1 MFNIKFLLVLLLII
15 TLILLIINCFNKDK
29 FNDAFVNNTV
39 IVNFFTKDL
48 CEEWKNHIYTL
59 KKNNLDKYVVVFPLD
74 NDALD
79 CIKSENI
86 KYNTKFL
93 NKININGADMGT
105 LEFKKIVYYK
115 ILAIKHFID
124 LNYNVFYL
132 DTDTIVF
139 GNIIED
145 IKTFPKNY
153 DLYAQDEGNGTIC
166 TGCILLLPTNNSKIM
181 INNIKIK
188 FEKTLNE
195 SPNGGLSDQK
205 YVNEYVKINKNFRYH
220 LLPWKKYA
228 SGKQYFDKNKKYFKN
243 NKPLF
248 LHNNWIKGLKAKT
261 DRFKKHGLWYI

>member
-1 MFNIKFLLVLLLII
+1 MFNIKFWLVLLLII
-15 TLILLIINCFNKDK
+15 TLIILIINCFYKDN

-59 KKNNLDKYVVVFPLD
+59 KKYNLDKYVVVFPLD

-79 CIKSENI
+79 CVKSENI

-93 NKININGADMGT
+93 NKINVGQSDFDT
-105 LEFKKIVYYK
+105 VKFKQLMYFK

-132 DTDTIVF
+132 DTDTIIF

-145 IKTFPKNY
+145 IKTFPKNI
-153 DLYAQDEGNGTIC
+153 DLYAQEDENSIC
-166 TGCILLLPTNNSKIM
+166 AGCMLLIPTENSKNLLNQCDNYFKHNWNNIM
-181 INNIKIK
+181 GNSDQALINKLVRKIKIK
-188 FEKTLNE
+188 
-195 SPNGGLSDQK
+195 
-205 YVNEYVKINKNFRYH
+205 YH

-248 LHNNWIKGLKAKT
+248 LHNNWIKGLKEKT
-261 DRFKKHGLWYI
+261 DRFKNHGLWYI